1 MAADAATPDTKVK
14 VASYNVW
21 SQGGRTAEGVDAKY
35 NWSKAGPAVIE
46 CIRSNDADIVAL
58 QEVNSSS
65 SGLHSGLNSYA
76 WVIYT
81 KEGAKTNLIGDLDS
95 QSPVILYKSSLFSL
109 QGSGWIDLGEDDT
122 KPYWAVYAQLR
133 HHTSGK
139 DLWVFSTHLN
149 NEQDSALQTSQ
160 VGTLLSNAES
170 LVPEGTASLIMGDLN
185 VFPIDNDGNVIVNY
199 ATLTGSRWEDAYDT
213 VSAREG
219 NYVAKGLASGTMH
232 NTSTGGLSSVRTDH
246 IMASDA
252 TILSYGVDRSKY
264 ENTDGT
270 AIWPS
275 DHFLI
280 YSSISM

>member
-1 MAADAATPDTKVK
+1 MGAGEVTPDIKVK
-14 VASYNVW
+14 TASYNVW
-21 SQGGRTAEGVDAKY
+21 SQGGRSSADEKY
-35 NWSKAGPAVIE
+35 TWSKAGPAVIE
-46 CIRSNDADIVAL
+46 CILNADADIVSL

-65 SGLHSGLNSYA
+65 AGLHSGLAGYA

-81 KEGAKTNLIGDLDS
+81 EDGTKTTLIGDLDS
-95 QSPVILYKSSLFSL
+95 QSPVILYKSSMFSL
-109 QGSGWIDLGEDDT
+109 QSSGWIDLGGDAT

-133 HHTSGK
+133 HRSSGK

-160 VGTLLSNAES
+160 VSTLLSNAES
-170 LVPEGTASLIMGDLN
+170 LVPEGTASVIMGDLN
-185 VFPIDNDGNVIVNY
+185 IFPIDNSGNAIANY
-199 ATLTGSRWEDAYDT
+199 ATLTGSRWNDAYDT

-246 IMASDA
+246 ILVSDA
-252 TILSYGVDRSKY
+252 AILSYGVDRSKY

-280 YSSISM
+280 YSSIGM

>member
-1 MAADAATPDTKVK
+1 MGAGEVTPDIKVK
-14 VASYNVW
+14 TASYNVW
-21 SQGGRTAEGVDAKY
+21 SQGGRAGADEKY
-35 NWSKAGPAVIE
+35 TWSKAGSAVIE
-46 CIRSNDADIVAL
+46 CILNADADIVSL

-65 SGLHSGLNSYA
+65 AGLHSGLAGYA

-81 KEGAKTNLIGDLDS
+81 ENGTKTTLIGDLDS
-95 QSPVILYKSSLFSL
+95 QSPVILYKSSMFSL
-109 QGSGWIDLGEDDT
+109 QSSGWIDLGEDAT

-133 HHTSGK
+133 HRSSGK

-160 VGTLLSNAES
+160 VSTLLSNAES
-170 LVPEGTASLIMGDLN
+170 LVPEGTASVIMGDLN
-185 VFPIDNDGNVIVNY
+185 IFPIDNSGNAIANY
-199 ATLTGSRWEDAYDT
+199 ATLTGSRWNDAYDT

-232 NTSTGGLSSVRTDH
+232 NTSTGGLTSVRTDH
-246 IMASDA
+246 ILVSDA
-252 TILSYGVDRSKY
+252 AILSYGVDRSKY

-280 YSSISM
+280 YSSIGM

>member
-1 MAADAATPDTKVK
+1 MDADEVTTDIKVK
-14 VASYNVW
+14 TASYNVW
-21 SQGGRTAEGVDAKY
+21 SQGGRSGADEKY
-35 NWSKAGPAVIE
+35 TWSKAGPAVIE
-46 CIRSNDADIVAL
+46 CIQSNDADIVAL
-58 QEVNSSS
+58 QEVNSLSA
-65 SGLHSGLNSYA
+65 GLHSGLDSYA

-81 KEGAKTNLIGDLDS
+81 EDGIETNLIDDLDH

-109 QGSGWIDLGEDDT
+109 QSSGWIDLGEDT
-122 KPYWAVYAQLR
+122 QKPYWVVYAQLR
-133 HHTSGK
+133 HSASGK

-160 VGTLLSNAES
+160 VSTLLSNAES

-185 VFPIDNDGNVIVNY
+185 IFPIDNSGNEIANY
-199 ATLTGSRWEDAYDT
+199 AAITGSRWKDAYDT

-232 NTSTGGLSSVRTDH
+232 NTSKGGLSSVRTDH
-246 IMASDA
+246 ILVSDA

-280 YSSISM
+280 YSSVSL